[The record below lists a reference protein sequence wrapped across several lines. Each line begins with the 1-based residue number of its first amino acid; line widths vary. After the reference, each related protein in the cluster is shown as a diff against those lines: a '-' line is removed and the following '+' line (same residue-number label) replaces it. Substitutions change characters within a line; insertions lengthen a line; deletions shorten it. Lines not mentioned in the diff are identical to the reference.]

1 MKTLTPLTLSLLAL
15 IGGASPAHGAAVNL
29 RADLA
34 EPVVLAGAASKG
46 YLKVS
51 LEGTRPSQ
59 VGERAPINVAI
70 VLDKSGSMQG
80 SKIAEA
86 RRAAKMAVQNLQPDD
101 IISVITY
108 DSVVRVIVPAT
119 KATDKPSIQRAI
131 DRVRASGNTALFA
144 GVARGASELRKF
156 IDRERVNRVILLSDG
171 LANVGPSSPREL
183 AQLGASLAKE
193 GMSVSTIGLGL
204 GYNEDLMS
212 QLAMASDGNHAFV
225 EHASEL
231 ARIFRSEFADL
242 FSVVAQ
248 EVQLTVECAE
258 GFRPLR
264 VLGRDALIDG
274 RKVSLSLNQIYGG
287 QEKYLLIEVEV
298 PAMAHRVSRSVA
310 KVAVAFTDL
319 QTRERRSS
327 ELSTGVRADAS
338 PAAVAKSTRRDV
350 MIAVT
355 ELLAAE
361 RNKLALQL
369 RDKGKAQEAKA
380 LIDRN
385 VRTLR
390 KAARR
395 YKSKKLKKLEEREE
409 DNAADFA
416 KPMSPKRW
424 NRTRKRMRK
433 MQHELKNQQSY

>member
-1 MKTLTPLTLSLLAL
+1 MKTPTPLTLSLLAL
-15 IGGASPAHGAAVNL
+15 GLSAPALAAPVTL
-29 RADLA
+29 SADLA
-34 EPVVLAGAASKG
+34 EPVVLAGASSKG

-51 LEGTRPSQ
+51 LNGLRPEPGGQ
-59 VGERAPINVAI
+59 RAPINVAI

-80 SKIAEA
+80 AKIVEA
-86 RRAAKMAVQNLQPDD
+86 RRAAKLAVQNLHPDD
-101 IISVITY
+101 IISVVTY

-119 KATDKPSIQRAI
+119 KATDKYSIQRAI
-131 DRVRASGNTALFA
+131 DQVRASGNTALFA
-144 GVARGASELRKF
+144 GVARGAAELRKF

-225 EHASEL
+225 EHASDL
-231 ARIFRSEFADL
+231 ASIFDSEFSDL

-248 EVQLTVECAE
+248 EVQLTVECAP

-274 RKVSLSLNQIYGG
+274 RKVSLSLNQVYGG

-298 PAMAHRVSRSVA
+298 PAMAHRSSRPVA
-310 KVAVAFTDL
+310 QVAVAFTDL
-319 QTRERRSS
+319 SSRERGSQQVS
-327 ELSTGVRADAS
+327 IGVSADAS
-338 PAAVAKSTRRDV
+338 PAAVAKSTRSEV

-361 RNKLALQL
+361 RNKLALKL
-369 RDKGKAQEAKA
+369 RDEGKVNEAKA
-380 LIDRN
+380 LIDTN

-390 KAARR
+390 RAARR
-395 YKSKKLKKLEEREE
+395 YRSKKLKKLEGREK
-409 DNAADFA
+409 DNAADFE
-416 KPMSPKRW
+416 KPMSPKVW

-433 MQHELKNQQSY
+433 MQYELENQQSY